1 MKCKSRPRRDIIS
14 HLPGLMGLDCDWG
27 RSNTERELLHDVTY
41 ILKPQQALT
50 YQTDRKRDLI
60 GSFHSE
66 EGGQNVIPL

>member
-1 MKCKSRPRRDIIS
+1 
-14 HLPGLMGLDCDWG
+14 MGLDCDWG